1 MFVDLDRSHLMNGT
15 PAPELEGLLRSCCRA
30 SSLDGAG
37 VSIVDG
43 DGTREP
49 LYASDEVATVIERL
63 QLTLGEGPCVD
74 SSATGTP
81 VLVADLNDA
90 GDAVASRWPVF
101 RSEATRVGVGAIFAF
116 PIRIGAIWL
125 GAVDFYR
132 RSPGALSKADLRN
145 ALSSVE
151 EVGLAVLE
159 APNHYGDPDG
169 PTTTNMIIHQAA
181 GMVMGQVGSSIEE
194 AMVRL
199 RATAFAEGLAINE
212 LAADVVNG
220 RRRILKENK

>member
-1 MFVDLDRSHLMNGT
+1 MTGT
-15 PAPELEGLLRSCCRA
+15 PAPELEGLLQSCCRA

-37 VSIVDG
+37 VSIVSSS
-43 DGTREP
+43 GTREP

-63 QLTLGEGPCVD
+63 QLTLGEGPCID
-74 SSATGTP
+74 SSATGIP

-90 GDAVASRWPVF
+90 GDVVASRWPVF
-101 RSEATRVGVGAIFAF
+101 RTEARRVGARAVFAF

-132 RSPGALSKADLRN
+132 RSPGPLSQPDLSN

-151 EVGLAVLE
+151 QVGLAVLE
-159 APNHYGDPDG
+159 APNHYGDHG
-169 PTTTNMIIHQAA
+169 APTTTNMIVHQAA
-181 GMVMGQVGSSIEE
+181 GMVMGQLDSSIEE

-220 RRRILKENK
+220 RRRILKENR